1 MNRYVIA
8 MAAVLTMANSGDV
21 RRNSDRS
28 PLLTKLVE
36 CRAITDTAARLVCY
50 DVQVDALD
58 TAERSKQIVV
68 VDKAQVSEARRGLF
82 GFTLPSLK
90 IFGGDDDD
98 QESRELESTIA
109 AASRNGDGQ
118 WFIVLKDGARWRQI
132 DNKFVGQPK
141 AGQKITIR
149 KSGIGTYFASIMGRN
164 GFKVRREN

>member
-1 MNRYVIA
+1 MNRCIIV
-8 MAAVLTMANSGDV
+8 MAAVLTMANSGDA
-21 RRNSDRS
+21 RRKTDRS
-28 PLLTKLVE
+28 PFLAKLVE
-36 CRAITDTAARLVCY
+36 CRALSDHSARLACY

-58 TAERSKQIVV
+58 AAERSKQIVV

-98 QESRELESTIA
+98 QEARELESTVA
-109 AASRNGDGQ
+109 AASQNGDGQ
-118 WFIVLKDGARWRQI
+118 WFLVLQDGARWRQI
-132 DNKFVGQPK
+132 DNKYVAQPK
-141 AGQKITIR
+141 KGQKISIR